1 MDETPNDKC
10 IENQTLCHSTL
21 EPYIGPSLS
30 MGLEKYY
37 IVSSRPCQLSD
48 GQMVAG
54 DWITIP
60 SGIYDW
66 IFCDGRN
73 YSGLSRE
80 TNYIEEWW
88 PNKVTFTFS
97 RPIELDIEGEQARIS
112 AIEESYGKQE
122 KNINELKLLEQTFHK
137 NEIEMGKSK
146 WWQFWNKINLQGPM
160 SFFDKL
166 LEIGGQ
172 ISDWCTMIIEFV
184 TESQIFKIWHFAV
197 FVGVHVILVTYALC
211 NIYCKQ
217 RRTVHIIQHV
227 DEDIPLL
234 DSDFGGRSRHKS
246 KLGKQ
251 TNKHGKNSRS
261 LSTSR
266 EYEEIPISGNDE
278 ASEKELFSTAHH

>member
-1 MDETPNDKC
+1 
-10 IENQTLCHSTL
+10 
-21 EPYIGPSLS
+21 
-30 MGLEKYY
+30 MG
-37 IVSSRPCQLSD
+37 
-48 GQMVAG
+48 
-54 DWITIP
+54 
-60 SGIYDW
+60 
-66 IFCDGRN
+66 
-73 YSGLSRE
+73 
-80 TNYIEEWW
+80 
-88 PNKVTFTFS
+88 
-97 RPIELDIEGEQARIS
+97 IS
-112 AIEESYGKQE
+112 
-122 KNINELKLLEQTFHK
+122 N
-137 NEIEMGKSK
+137 

-211 NIYCKQ
+211 HIYCKQ
-217 RRTVHIIQHV
+217 RRTVHVIQHV

-246 KLGKQ
+246 KVGKQ
-251 TNKHGKNSRS
+251 TKKQGKNSRS